1 MASKAEL
8 DEQEDPARQA
18 SNANVSILL
27 AFEPIKQ
34 ITTVDIL
41 QYPYC
46 SFLIAAFHFGAALC
60 ETHVC
65 LSSTVAYA
73 PQPSN
78 KSGKAT
84 STATVSFSFTRT
96 SP

>member
-34 ITTVDIL
+34 ITTVDVL
-41 QYPYC
+41 QYP
-46 SFLIAAFHFGAALC
+46 
-60 ETHVC
+60 
-65 LSSTVAYA
+65 
-73 PQPSN
+73 
-78 KSGKAT
+78 
-84 STATVSFSFTRT
+84 
-96 SP
+96 